1 MSKNVFRPTVA
12 TIHLDA
18 ILHNYKLIQSLA
30 PNSRIVAV
38 VKANAYGHGALPVAR
53 HLAAHAQAFAVAC
66 LEEALLLRQAGISQ
80 PIVLLEGFFSAQE
93 LPLIAHY
100 QLIPVFHHH
109 AQIEQLYSS
118 NLPQPIDAWVKM
130 DSGMHR
136 LGFAPEKYTTA
147 CQQLQAHP
155 CIRSLVAMTHLA
167 CADNPDHDFTT
178 QQLAVFTRYN
188 PLKIKSISNSA
199 GIFAWAESHQD
210 WVRPG
215 IALYG
220 GSPLI
225 TSNEKTEKL
234 RPAMRLSTKII
245 AIQEVKA
252 GERVGYGG
260 DFLCQRNT
268 KAGIVAIGYADG
280 YPRHAPTGTPVWV
293 AGQRV
298 PLIGRVSMDMISV
311 DLTDHPSATLGDEV
325 ELWGP
330 HLSVNEVA
338 ACCKTISYELFTGVT
353 KRVVFRYSSL

>member
-1 MSKNVFRPTVA
+1 MNKNVFRPTIA

-18 ILHNYKLIQSLA
+18 ILHNYQLIQSLA

-38 VKANAYGHGALPVAR
+38 VKANAYGHGAWPVAR
-53 HLAAHAQAFAVAC
+53 HLAAQAEAFAVAC
-66 LEEALLLRQAGISQ
+66 LEEALQLRQTGISQ
-80 PIVLLEGFFSAQE
+80 PIVLLEGFFSARE
-93 LPLIAHY
+93 LPLIAHHHF
-100 QLIPVFHHH
+100 IPVFHHH

-118 NLPQPIDAWVKM
+118 NVSQPMDAWIKM

-136 LGFAPEKYTTA
+136 LGFAPEKYAAA
-147 CQQLQAHP
+147 CQRVHDHP

-199 GIFAWAESHQD
+199 GIFTGAESHQE

-220 GSPLI
+220 GLPLLAP
-225 TSNEKTEKL
+225 NEKTEKL
-234 RPAMRLSTKII
+234 RPAMCLSSKII

-252 GERVGYGG
+252 GDRIGYGG

-268 KAGIVAIGYADG
+268 KAGVVAIGYADG

-293 AGQRV
+293 AGRRV

-311 DLTDHPSATLGDEV
+311 DLTDHPSAILGDEV
-325 ELWGP
+325 ELWGQ

-338 ACCKTISYELFTGVT
+338 ACCKTISYDLLTGVT
-353 KRVVFRYSSL
+353 GRVVFHYSS